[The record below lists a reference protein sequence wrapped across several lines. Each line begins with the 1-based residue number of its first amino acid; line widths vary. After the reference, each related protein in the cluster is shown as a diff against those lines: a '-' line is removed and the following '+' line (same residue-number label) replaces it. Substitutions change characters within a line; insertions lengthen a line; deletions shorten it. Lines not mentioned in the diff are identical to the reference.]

1 MQQTAE
7 FSRWVVWGNLTVK
20 PGKHLLPIL
29 PILLCIGLGVFIGR
43 YAGTPLPFLCML
55 AVTGAFVFIDMELAV
70 YVMFIALPFSFRY
83 ILPGSFEIQTPT
95 EPLLGMLVAVYWVK
109 KSVAFAQKKRAS
121 PAHAPVKETFPFL
134 APLCCYIFI
143 TFLSA
148 VNTPNL
154 FGTLKGA
161 TRATAYIM
169 FSLVMYAVFRP
180 RAIGMLRDRP
190 SISDERSLLVG
201 MRQLRRLFIATFPTA
216 AIAVIWTLFV
226 LIYHIDEWQ
235 WTSAYR
241 HAPFTNYSVYG
252 SFTAIFFLICLSRLL
267 FDTTPYDKVLWIGW
281 FACFGLGLLMCFSRG
296 VWLSVIIA
304 VGFMLLQVGNRS
316 KTEAQPS
323 GVTHKKILFIGAA
336 CLILLVCLN
345 LPGVYGIVIERIST
359 TVDIGYASNR
369 ARLLRWAQA
378 MTMFLENPVLGQGYG
393 AFAMLYEEDVAL
405 VGTYTARFQ
414 LGAHSE
420 YLQVL
425 AELGIIGFI
434 AWLWLNIAFLRYGFR
449 ALKRMNSPSDSFY
462 RAIVIG
468 LMASEL
474 SLMVHFIVNNL
485 LNGDAIGIPFWGIY
499 GLLPAVVQMHARQQE
514 ISLDNS
520 ADSV

>member
-1 MQQTAE
+1 M
-7 FSRWVVWGNLTVK
+7 
-20 PGKHLLPIL
+20 KHAKHIL
-29 PILLCIGLGVFIGR
+29 PILLCLGLGVIIGH
-43 YAGTPLPFLCML
+43 YAGTPLPLLCML
-55 AVTGAFVFIDMELAV
+55 AVIGAFVFIDMELAV
-70 YVMFIALPFSFRY
+70 YVLLIALPFSFRY
-83 ILPGSFEIQTPT
+83 ILPGRFEIQTPT

-109 KSVAFAQKKRAS
+109 KSIAFSQGKRAS
-121 PAHAPVKETFPFL
+121 NAHTAVKETFPFL

-148 VNTPNL
+148 VNTPVL

-161 TRATAYIM
+161 TRATVYIM
-169 FSLVMYAVFRP
+169 FSLVVYAVFRP
-180 RAIGMLRDRP
+180 RGIGLLRDRP
-190 SISDERSLLVG
+190 TADDAGSVLRDRVSRYGERSLFVG
-201 MRQLRRLFIATFPTA
+201 GRQLRRLFIATFPTA

-281 FACFGLGLLMCFSRG
+281 FACFGLGLMMCFSRG
-296 VWLSVIIA
+296 VWLSVLIA
-304 VGFMLLQVGNRS
+304 VGFMLLQVGNRN
-316 KTEAQPS
+316 KTAARAS
-323 GVTHKKILFIGAA
+323 GVTRKKILFIGAA
-336 CLILLVCLN
+336 GLILLVSLN
-345 LPGVYGIVIERIST
+345 LPGVYGIVIERIAT
-359 TVDIGYASNR
+359 TVDISYASNR

-378 MTMFLENPVLGQGYG
+378 MTMFLENPVLGKGYG

-405 VGTYTARFQ
+405 VGTYTAQFQ

-425 AELGIIGFI
+425 AELGIVGFI
-434 AWLWLNIAFLRYGFR
+434 AWLWLNLAFLRYGFR
-449 ALKRMNSPSDSFY
+449 SLKRMNSPSDSFY

-520 ADSV
+520 ANSV